1 LSTSRTYLRPG
12 GLLWGKAAEDA
23 AAAGLAGI
31 IARGETGFTAIE
43 VIRREGAAI
52 SREWRS
58 FPDIA
63 AASDEQIRRRLDLIL
78 AGRPEMAAL
87 GLTGP
92 CLMGIVNVT
101 PDSFSD
107 GGLHGD
113 ASAGIAHGRRLAEAG
128 AAILDIGGESTRP
141 YSRATAEAEERAR
154 ALPVIKALAADGFK
168 VSIDTRKPAIMRDA
182 IAAGAVLINDVAAL
196 TYAPN
201 SVDTAR
207 DLGAP
212 VVLMHAQGP
221 PETMQDDPRYADVAL
236 DVFDW
241 LEARMAA
248 CVEASIAA
256 ERIFLD
262 PGIGFGKTHG
272 HNLELLGSLTLF
284 HGLGR
289 ALVVGASRK
298 GFLGKLTGETEARRR
313 MAGSLGAALS
323 SMMQGAQVVRV
334 HDVAETRQ
342 TAAVWHAAMVTQSM
356 DLDGR
361 FTSAVLGSYAP

>member
-1 LSTSRTYLRPG
+1 LTTSRTYLRPG
-12 GLLWGKAAEDA
+12 GLVWGKAAGDA

-31 IARGETGFTAIE
+31 IAGGETGFTALE
-43 VIRREGAAI
+43 VIRREGQAI

-58 FPDIA
+58 FHDIA
-63 AASDEQIRRRLDLIL
+63 ASSDEQIRRRLDLIL
-78 AGRPEMAAL
+78 GGRPEMASL

-107 GGLHGD
+107 GGLHAD
-113 ASAGIAHGRRLAEAG
+113 PATGIAHGRRLAEAG

-154 ALPVIKALAADGFK
+154 ALPVVKALAAEGFT
-168 VSIDTRKPAIMRDA
+168 VSIDTRKPQIMRDA
-182 IAAGAVLINDVAAL
+182 VAAGAVLINDVAAL
-196 TYAPN
+196 TYAPD
-201 SVDTAR
+201 SVDAAR
-207 DLGAP
+207 DLGTP
-212 VVLMHAQGP
+212 VVLMHAQGA
-221 PETMQDDPRYADVAL
+221 PETMQDDPCYEDAAL
-236 DVFDW
+236 DIFDW

-248 CVEASIAA
+248 CVGAGIAA

-262 PGIGFGKTHG
+262 PGIGFGKTHE

-298 GFLGKLTGETEARRR
+298 GFIGKLTGETEPRRR
-313 MAGSLGAALS
+313 MAGSLGAATA
-323 SMMQGAQVVRV
+323 SMMQGAQIIRV

-342 TAAVWHAAMVTQSM
+342 AAAVWHAAMVTQSM

-361 FTSAVLGSYAP
+361 FTSAVVGSYAP